1 MWKQKL
7 KENKGSTLPELLMT
21 VLIIALIGSAL
32 TGGLVVVQRCYRR
45 ITELSHAE
53 TLLST
58 TATLLTDQ
66 LEYAVSLS
74 GDGDSFVFVNA
85 NSKASAA
92 LQQDETKGIYLSY
105 RSSGSDNNAG
115 AADGKQSALV
125 SEAGLTDSLY
135 TGFDSISYQ
144 TKADGRA
151 EVTIRGLAVYRKSA
165 AADSNTGETGKTAA
179 AEDISAKTALAKTD
193 LVVRTV
199 NRVNSRTEDG

>member
-74 GDGDSFVFVNA
+74 GDGGSIVFVNA

-105 RSSGSDNNAG
+105 RSSGEDKTND
-115 AADGKQSALV
+115 DGKQSALV

-135 TGFDSISYQ
+135 TKFDSISYQ

-151 EVTIRGLAVYRKSA
+151 EITIRGLAVYRKSA
-165 AADSNTGETGKTAA
+165 AAGSDTGETGKAAA